1 MLSSLLPGAIGGIN
15 LVLVGH
21 PFDLVKVRL
30 QTSTSSSLPHCLKK
44 IYHTGG
50 IMGFYQGV
58 AAPLLGVIP
67 IFALYYGVY
76 RLSKDHLLAA
86 QRLEAER
93 ATALAATLAASITA
107 VVACPAER
115 LKVLLQVA
123 PSHQNTGLK
132 GIWLLS
138 QMLYRNGGVR
148 TFYRGLSV
156 MLLRE
161 VPSSIVYFS
170 SYEYIKR
177 GLKSLAVI
185 DKEGKASADSIA
197 PIIVA
202 GGLAGMCSWLA
213 TAPLDTLK
221 SIRQSEIARSPLST
235 WMLVASIW
243 RREGVRGFY
252 RGMVPAL
259 ARAFPANAACF
270 GGIEAV
276 HHLLL
281 KGRPL

>member
-30 QTSTSSSLPHCLKK
+30 QTSTNPSLPHCLKK
-44 IYHTGG
+44 IYHSGG

-58 AAPLLGVIP
+58 TAPLLGVIP

-76 RLSKDHLLAA
+76 KLSKDHLLAA
-86 QRLEAER
+86 QKLKTER
-93 ATALAATLAASITA
+93 ATVLAATLAAGITA
-107 VVACPAER
+107 VVSCPAER
-115 LKVLLQVA
+115 LKILLQVA
-123 PSHQNTGLK
+123 PSYQNTGLK

-138 QMLYRNGGVR
+138 QMLYRSDGVR
-148 TFYRGLSV
+148 AFYRGLSV

-161 VPSSIVYFS
+161 VPSSIIYFS
-170 SYEYIKR
+170 SYEYIKC
-177 GLKSLAVI
+177 GLKSLAAP
-185 DKEGKASADSIA
+185 DEKERASPGSIA

-221 SIRQSEIARSPLST
+221 SIRQSEIPRSPLPIWT
-235 WMLVASIW
+235 LVALIW
-243 RREGVRGFY
+243 RKEGMRGFY
-252 RGMVPAL
+252 RGSVPAL

-276 HHLLL
+276 HMLL
-281 KGRPL
+281 KAHT